1 VAVVALAVV
10 VALGAMVAL
19 NSRAERAS
27 RNAYVTVR
35 AVTQGHAVCG
45 GLHIQKVLL
54 HSAADNVEDMSAT
67 SGHVAT
73 CYTTCSSAILLA
85 AVLCVA

>member
-1 VAVVALAVV
+1 MAVVALAVV

-27 RNAYVTVR
+27 RNVYVTVR

-54 HSAADNVEDMSAT
+54 HSAADNVETCQPLVGTSLLAT
-67 SGHVAT
+67 
-73 CYTTCSSAILLA
+73 LLA
-85 AVLCVA
+85 AVLYYLQQYYV